1 MWVTCHNC
9 DGYGYSEEIVDQ
21 KKMEIPCEKCN
32 PNGTAFIF
40 LLGQLWVDDDYIPV
54 SQPSSPR

>member
-21 KKMEIPCEKCN
+21 KMEIPCEKCN
-32 PNGTAFIF
+32 PNGTTFIF
-40 LLGQLWVDDDYIPV
+40 LIGQLWVDDDYIPV